1 MTSLR
6 DKLWNKITR
15 KSGTKPISTL
25 PTSMKIAFIEIS
37 ILSKED
43 KL

>member
-6 DKLWNKITR
+6 DKLWKKIAR
-15 KSGTKPISTL
+15 KPETKPISTL
-25 PTSMKIAFIEIS
+25 PSNIKIKFIEIS